1 MVYKNIETHRM
12 VHKIILILT
21 ICSLFFAA
29 FTVNAAENSVTPPN
43 VGDKLRFN
51 NLAHT
56 DKVLNIYS
64 SVPSSGNSVSI
75 ASWSDNDTQWWRNI
89 YIGKKNNNDSETK
102 YYKLEVF
109 NYNALVLAFNSGTT
123 PAYICTSSSITA
135 SNYELKWLAGNIS
148 GLAFRIKLY
157 NYDRLLGVTT
167 ATSNFCYWYTFA
179 NNNLNNATSEE
190 NWLFYTVI

>member
-1 MVYKNIETHRM
+1 MVQ
-12 VHKIILILT
+12 IILILT

-64 SVPSSGNSVSI
+64 STPTSGNSVSV
-75 ASWSDNDTQWWRNI
+75 ASWSNNATQWWRNV
-89 YIGKKNNNDSETK
+89 YLGKKYDWDSESK
-102 YYKLEVF
+102 YYELEVYS
-109 NYNALVLAFNSGTT
+109 NSSLVLAFNSGTT
-123 PAYICTSSSITA
+123 PAYICTSSTA
-135 SNYELKWLAGNIS
+135 TSSYYELKWLAGNIN

-157 NYDRLLGVTT
+157 SYDRLLGVTT

-179 NNNLNNATSEE
+179 NNDLNNATSEE